1 MASASGQLV
10 VTYRPMTFLDE
21 KSDGY
26 SARVSKALFVA
37 AGPETSSAAFQEFV
51 EMARDSGVPLEVVG
65 RDSAR
70 DSAVDTEEMG
80 LANFD
85 SLMDVNPFNPGT
97 PTVYDITQ
105 KDVVEIQRPDWLDQL
120 VEAA

>member
-1 MASASGQLV
+1 
-10 VTYRPMTFLDE
+10 
-21 KSDGY
+21 
-26 SARVSKALFVA
+26 VA

-51 EMARDSGVPLEVVG
+51 EELYRQQDPFGEGPSYEEIAEMACDSGVPLEVVG
-65 RDSAR
+65 RISAR